1 MIYFES
7 LGGLEALEN
16 LQSHYK
22 DSIYRYA
29 YRMLNKYFEKD
40 NQASLLFWL
49 WINSI
54 NYFVKFLKI
63 L

>member
-40 NQASLLFWL
+40 NQASLLFW
-49 WINSI
+49 
-54 NYFVKFLKI
+54 
-63 L
+63 